1 MSRPSDYVDA
11 SSPEG
16 NSREP
21 LNQPTLGVLGWV
33 RWAWR
38 QLTSMRTALLLLLL
52 LAIVAIPGSLFPQ
65 RSSDPNGVTQYFRDQ
80 PDAAPILDKFQLFDV
95 YSSAWF
101 SSIYILLFISL
112 IGCII
117 PRTKHHWQ
125 ALRQRPPRTPVRL
138 ERLADYREHSV
149 DTLNS
154 GEAIESAQSIL
165 KKSGYRTEIYT
176 QRERGG
182 GESIS
187 VSAERGYLRETGNLV
202 FHSALVGVLVA
213 VGVGG
218 GLGYNGQK
226 VVVEGQTLV
235 NTLLDFNSFNP
246 GRFFNTDTLAPFALT
261 LDNFET
267 VYETNNLDA
276 YGQPIDYTASVTTR
290 IPGGDTA
297 EQTVKVN
304 EPLAIEGTSIYLLGN
319 GFAPTITVRDADGRV
334 VFTDSVPFLPQDTNL
349 TSLGVIKVPDG
360 LDTQLGMTGF
370 FYPTAMRLQ
379 TGAYAST
386 YPDLVYPVLTLN
398 VFQGDLGINEGTPRS
413 VYTLDADGMEQI
425 AGGDSGT
432 SAIELMPGQSSE
444 LPNGLGS
451 VTFENAALGP
461 DQEIVDVTGVKAQ
474 PGTESDAGTDTD
486 GASEEGTAS
495 SAEPSE
501 QATAQATATPGEEAT
516 AEPSD
521 TETPLNPHGSGTGAG
536 SGTTSTTDNYAGA
549 VKRFASF
556 DVHHDPGQL
565 WVLAFAVLVI
575 AGLITSLLVPRRR
588 LWVKI
593 TPTADGGHRIQYA
606 GLARGEDPTLEQ
618 AVADLSERHTAAIDS
633 EPPNRKV
640 D

>member
-1 MSRPSDYVDA
+1 MS
-11 SSPEG
+11 
-16 NSREP
+16 
-21 LNQPTLGVLGWV
+21 QPVLGPVGWI

-65 RSSDPNGVTQYFRDQ
+65 RSSDPNGVTQYFRDN
-80 PDAAPILDKFQLFDV
+80 PDTAPFLDNLQLFDV

-101 SSIYILLFISL
+101 SSIYILLFVSL

-117 PRTKHHWQ
+117 PRTRHHWQ

-138 ERLADYREHSV
+138 ERLADFRERTGVAV
-149 DTLNS
+149 DA
-154 GEAIESAQSIL
+154 GEAVQSARKL
-165 KKSGYRTEIYT
+165 LTTSGYRTEIYT
-176 QRERGG
+176 QTARGG
-182 GESIS
+182 QESVS

-202 FHSALVGVLVA
+202 FHSAMVGVLLA

-246 GRFFNTDTLAPFALT
+246 GRFFNTDTLAPYAVS
-261 LDNFET
+261 LDSFEA

-276 YGQPIDYTASVTTR
+276 YGQPIDYTANVTTTL
-290 IPGGDTA
+290 PDGESA
-297 EQTVKVN
+297 ERTVKVN
-304 EPLAIEGTSIYLLGN
+304 EPLDIAGTNIYLLGN
-319 GFAPTITVRDADGRV
+319 GYAPTITVRDADDRV

-370 FYPTAMRLQ
+370 FYPTAMRLES
-379 TGAYAST
+379 GAYASS

-398 VFQGDLGINEGTPRS
+398 VFQGDLGINEGAPKS

-425 AGGDSGT
+425 AGGDSDT
-432 SAIELMPGQSSE
+432 AAIELMPGQRSE

-451 VTFENAALGP
+451 ITFENAAEP
-461 DQEIVDVTGVKAQ
+461 DAEVVDVTGDSAQ
-474 PGTESDAGTDTD
+474 PETGDDAAEDAGADTSGAPATEAPATDAPAT
-486 GASEEGTAS
+486 GTPAPG
-495 SAEPSE
+495 ED
-501 QATAQATATPGEEAT
+501 ATADATQAPA
-516 AEPSD
+516 
-521 TETPLNPHGSGTGAG
+521 NPHGGDGTAASGA
-536 SGTTSTTDNYAGA
+536 SSTAEGYSGA

-565 WVLAFAVLVI
+565 WVLVFAVLVV

-588 LWVKI
+588 VWVKVSS
-593 TPTADGGHRIQYA
+593 DGEGTVRIQYA
-606 GLARGEDPTLEQ
+606 GLARGEDPALGA
-618 AVADLSERHTAAIDS
+618 AVAELD
-633 EPPNRKV
+633 RKHARELGLPSDDGAV
-640 D
+640 G